1 MMDKIKVFG
10 IVDCSQGI
18 EGIFKSLEIIET
30 SARLRGENVENICT
44 TVFHINESDSPE
56 EEIRL
61 YDDGRNSYLIAIN
74 RQVREDYEEAKEI
87 YRQLSK
93 IIDRDPSHKKGWLS
107 LALLRE

>member
-1 MMDKIKVFG
+1 MERIPRG
-10 IVDCSQGI
+10 IYTK
-18 EGIFKSLEIIET
+18 E
-30 SARLRGENVENICT
+30 LREENVKNICT
-44 TVFHINESDSPE
+44 TVFHINESDSPD

-107 LALLRE
+107 LALLREWIYLYKSTNDVDIERN